1 KIDRGEIEAFTPED
15 SAALIPDTNTAL
27 LEFVV
32 MEDKTDLFVL
42 TKNGAA
48 TQAAPDMKLYRLEV
62 KQKDLARLTR
72 QFRQGLRDYSFLEV
86 APQLYDMLLKPARAL
101 LQKRTNLIIVPDGV
115 LWELP
120 FQALMPG
127 QGHFLIEDCAI
138 SYAPSLSVLQQMVK
152 LRRKPE
158 RRSSP
163 TTPTLLAFGNPVIGK
178 ETAGRIR
185 SVFTEEALPPLP
197 EAEREV
203 KALGG
208 LYGAAGSRV
217 YIGREARE
225 DRLKEEAGRYDVLQL
240 ATHGL
245 LNNASPMY
253 SQLVL
258 SQTPGS
264 EREDGLLEAWEIMKL
279 ELKAE
284 IVVLSACETG
294 RGRVGAG
301 EGIIGLSWALFVAGS
316 PTTVVSQWS
325 VESASTAEMMV
336 EFHRRLRSRGSRG
349 SKGNGGRE
357 MSKAEALRQA
367 ELRLLKSGQYQN
379 PFYWAGFVMVGDGR

>member
-32 MEDKTDLFVL
+32 MEDKTYLFVL
-42 TKNGAA
+42 TKNSTAP
-48 TQAAPDMKLYRLEV
+48 QAAPDMKLYRLEI
-62 KQKDLARLTR
+62 KEKDLARLTR

-86 APQLYDMLLKPARAL
+86 APQLYDMLLKPARAQ

-127 QGHFLIEDCAI
+127 QGHFLFDDCAI

-158 RRSSP
+158 RSGS
-163 TTPTLLAFGNPVIGK
+163 PTLLAFGNPVIGK
-178 ETAGRIR
+178 ETAGRLR
-185 SVFTEEALPPLP
+185 SVFTDEALPPLP

-264 EREDGLLEAWEIMKL
+264 QREDGLLEAWEIMKL

-284 IVVLSACETG
+284 MVVLSACETG

-336 EFHRRLRSRGSRG
+336 EFHRRLRSRG
-349 SKGNGGRE
+349 KGVGQI
-357 MSKAEALRQA
+357 SKAEALRQA
-367 ELRLLKSGQYQN
+367 ELKLLKSGQYQN